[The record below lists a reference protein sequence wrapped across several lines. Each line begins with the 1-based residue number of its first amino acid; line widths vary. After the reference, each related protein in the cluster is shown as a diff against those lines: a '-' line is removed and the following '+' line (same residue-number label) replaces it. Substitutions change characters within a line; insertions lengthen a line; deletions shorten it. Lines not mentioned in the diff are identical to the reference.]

1 MERPEHRAIN
11 LLEKF
16 SKPLAN
22 NFGARINVPT
32 TTRRPVPGVLLKPET
47 NPTRF
52 PVFMAKILL
61 IISALVIAAT
71 AYLGFAT
78 KQKVDALQED
88 LKKNKNTLTATDAD
102 LKKTKG
108 TLKKTEEDLVAAK
121 ATIEDRDKDIAQKK
135 GELDK
140 ITADFSKATTDLAQ
154 RTKEFEELQ
163 RQFNDLTK
171 DPSITPE
178 QMGVRL
184 KELQAAKAKLETDL
198 AEQTALVEALQAEKK
213 TTETELAQSKQQVQ
227 AYKHEITRPGLSG
240 TILAYNPGWNFVV
253 LSIGDR
259 HGLKANARLV
269 VRRGGQ
275 MVGKVKVTSV
285 EPSTS
290 IADIVPGSVPKGM
303 SVQPGDSVIF
313 EGREH

>member
-1 MERPEHRAIN
+1 MEGPEHRAII

-16 SKPLAN
+16 SKRLAN
-22 NFGARINVPT
+22 NFVSRINTPHNA
-32 TTRRPVPGVLLKPET
+32 RRPVPGVLFET
-47 NPTRF
+47 ETTPTRF

-78 KQKVDALQED
+78 KQKVDGLQED
-88 LKKNKNTLTATDAD
+88 FKKNKTTLNAAQAD
-102 LKKTKG
+102 LTKTKT
-108 TLKKTEEDLVAAK
+108 TLKATEEKLLAANV
-121 ATIEDRDKDIAQKK
+121 TIEERDKDIAQRK
-135 GELDK
+135 GDLDK
-140 ITADFSKATTDLAQ
+140 ATADVTKLTADLAAK
-154 RTKEFEELQ
+154 TDELEKIKIKLGGEKPI
-163 RQFNDLTK
+163 NVD
-171 DPSITPE
+171 E
-178 QMGVRL
+178 MVAEVARL
-184 KELQAAKAKLETDL
+184 KEEIKTLTNDL
-198 AEQTALVEALQAEKK
+198 AEKTQLVDTLNTQKKESDAKLQQSEQT
-213 TTETELAQSKQQVQ
+213 VQ

-253 LSIGDR
+253 LSIGDK

-275 MVGKVKVTSV
+275 MIGKVKVTSV

-290 IADIVPGSVPKGM
+290 IADIVPGSVPKGS

-313 EGREH
+313 EGRNQ